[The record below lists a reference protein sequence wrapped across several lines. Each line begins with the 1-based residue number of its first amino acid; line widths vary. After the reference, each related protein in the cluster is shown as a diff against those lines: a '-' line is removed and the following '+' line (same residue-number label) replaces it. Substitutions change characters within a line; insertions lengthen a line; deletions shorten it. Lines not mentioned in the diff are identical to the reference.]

1 MLSKGK
7 VKIILKTN
15 KNIPP
20 VVLSKIENTGLKG
33 KELFNLK
40 KTVIMQIDSGIK
52 EPKML
57 LKLVD
62 DYMKLVNSIHKHGK
76 ELI

>member
-20 VVLSKIENTGLKG
+20 VVLSKIENTELKG

-40 KTVIMQIDSGIK
+40 KT
-52 EPKML
+52 
-57 LKLVD
+57 
-62 DYMKLVNSIHKHGK
+62 
-76 ELI
+76 